1 MTKLEELMKMN
12 ADEILTELKNS
23 VLSISIDQLDE
34 YQQNLLIALNSAM
47 KTDQK
52 LLIEQC
58 LFYNELL
65 TKENELIKLGFDK
78 FIYRD
83 DLTLIIEAL
92 SEKNTKNIFFIEL
105 EKYPRTIPSDVV
117 NKITKVKN
125 IFDKCYVLY
134 TDHTVKNAV
143 KNEIKRKD
151 PIVFGTFTNVDN
163 KEATVNYMGERLYYI
178 ADWVDEYCDLTLD
191 RLLQVAPE
199 KVHSLYGDND
209 IDLNI
214 IEKLKESEIG
224 RELYKNIS
232 NKREEKKNK
241 TIISKMFNLVKRLF
255 DAK

>member
-92 SEKNTKNIFFIEL
+92 SEKIQKIFSLLNLKNT
-105 EKYPRTIPSDVV
+105 
-117 NKITKVKN
+117 
-125 IFDKCYVLY
+125 
-134 TDHTVKNAV
+134 
-143 KNEIKRKD
+143 
-151 PIVFGTFTNVDN
+151 
-163 KEATVNYMGERLYYI
+163 
-178 ADWVDEYCDLTLD
+178 
-191 RLLQVAPE
+191 Q
-199 KVHSLYGDND
+199 
-209 IDLNI
+209 
-214 IEKLKESEIG
+214 
-224 RELYKNIS
+224 ELYHQ
-232 NKREEKKNK
+232 
-241 TIISKMFNLVKRLF
+241 M
-255 DAK
+255 